1 MPHFRGFFEDTEMS
15 RATTTVQERSVILAG
30 MRRQLSM
37 TASKAYSACLLDRAS
52 RVGEGHRMA
61 GKRRAWVKREE
72 ERMEEKRRAY
82 WHASVRSW
90 GKARVQF
97 TV

>member
-1 MPHFRGFFEDTEMS
+1 MESSKHFKFSHLDVKDAKFFACKSIGYGF
-15 RATTTVQERSVILAG
+15 
-30 MRRQLSM
+30 RRQLSM
-37 TASKAYSACLLDRAS
+37 TAAKAYSACLIDSVS

-72 ERMEEKRRAY
+72 ERMEVERRAY
-82 WHASVRSW
+82 WHAYVRSW
-90 GKARVQF
+90 GKARGQF